1 MANLPDGMNTHS
13 RPVRVSSTA
22 SMSRSICSL
31 KKLTFPRYMAGSADA
46 EAQSSRQMP
55 KAREGD
61 PRNHRADACES
72 GQVTSNYMT
81 NLSQDTHRQS
91 TCDKGQLRT

>member
-1 MANLPDGMNTHS
+1 
-13 RPVRVSSTA
+13 
-22 SMSRSICSL
+22 MSRSIRSL
-31 KKLTFPRYMAGSADA
+31 KKLTFPRYTASSADA
-46 EAQSSRQMP
+46 EAQFSRQMS

-61 PRNHRADACES
+61 PRNHRADARES

-81 NLSQDTHRQS
+81 NLGQDAHRQC